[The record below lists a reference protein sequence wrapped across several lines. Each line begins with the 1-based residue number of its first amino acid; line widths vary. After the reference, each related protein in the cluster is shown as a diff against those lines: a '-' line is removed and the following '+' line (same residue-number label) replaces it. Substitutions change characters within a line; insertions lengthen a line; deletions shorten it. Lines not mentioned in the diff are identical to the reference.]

1 MSFKNMSFKH
11 QFKKLSNN
19 SFYGYITIDS
29 VTPLILDIQN
39 IPIFLYID
47 NTQ

>member
-1 MSFKNMSFKH
+1 MSFKNMS
-11 QFKKLSNN
+11 FKKLSNN

-29 VTPLILDIQN
+29 ITPLILDIQN